1 MTIAFAVAL
10 LLQTQGYASD
20 TSADATGQLLE
31 STNQVSNIL
40 FGPVVRKIALTLGF
54 GAGLFQA
61 FMSGSI
67 KPLLIYGG
75 LGLAVC
81 LLPRV
86 IDLISSL

>member
-1 MTIAFAVAL
+1 MTIALAVTL
-10 LLQTQGYASD
+10 LLQAQGY
-20 TSADATGQLLE
+20 DATTDAAEQLID
-31 STNQVSNIL
+31 STNQISNIL

-54 GAGLFQA
+54 GAGLFQS

-67 KPLLIYGG
+67 RPLLIYGG

-86 IDLISSL
+86 INLISSL

>member
-1 MTIAFAVAL
+1 MTIALAIVFL
-10 LLQTQGYASD
+10 LKAQGYD
-20 TSADATGQLLE
+20 VTTDAAEQLIE

>member
-1 MTIAFAVAL
+1 MTITIAIAL
-10 LLQTQGYASD
+10 LLQTQGH
-20 TSADATGQLLE
+20 DATTDAAEQLVE

-54 GAGLFQA
+54 GAGIFHA

-75 LGLAVC
+75 LGLAIC

-86 IDLISSL
+86 IDFIANL

>member
-1 MTIAFAVAL
+1 MTITLAVAL
-10 LLQTQGYASD
+10 LLQTQGYD
-20 TSADATGQLLE
+20 GTTDAAEQLIE

-54 GAGLFQA
+54 GAGIFQA

-75 LGLAVC
+75 LGLAIC

-86 IDLISSL
+86 IDLIANL